1 MSHNR
6 IVQRIETILAGGPKD
21 YPTVDDTAT
30 AREPA
35 VRLPLP
41 FAEFITLMA
50 LLMCLTALSIDIML
64 PSLPD
69 IAAALNVTDLSQ
81 LPLIISLYMGGLAV
95 GQLFWGPLADKYG
108 RRRPLLAGLVVFA
121 LASLVAATSQSFHFL
136 IAARFLQG
144 FAGAAGRIISM
155 AVVRDLFAGR
165 QMARVMSTIM
175 MVFILVPILAP
186 ALGQGIVLF
195 GTWRW
200 VFLVLLLVSLT
211 GLAWSG
217 LRLPETRAP
226 DAPRFTVAAAFRL
239 VMGTRIT
246 LGYMIAAGFM
256 FGCLVSYIASA
267 QQIFAGSY
275 SLGKLFPLAFGG
287 VACAMAAASFTNSR
301 LVQKLGMRRLS
312 HTALTGFLIVSA
324 VLAIIAYL
332 GKPPLAVTLGGLG
345 LCFFL
350 YGMVLSNFNAIAM
363 QPVGQAAG
371 MAASLIGAYTTATG
385 ALFGTV
391 VARQFADGPLALLTG
406 FALLAFC
413 ALLTVFLTE
422 GQNGLFRGE

>member
-1 MSHNR
+1 MS
-6 IVQRIETILAGGPKD
+6 PK
-21 YPTVDDTAT
+21 VDDTA
-30 AREPA
+30 RDRDSA

-69 IAAALNVTDLSQ
+69 IATSLSVTNAKQ
-81 LPLIISLYMGGLAV
+81 LPLIISIYMAGLAV
-95 GQLFWGPLADKYG
+95 GQLFWGPLSDRYG
-108 RRRPLLAGLVVFA
+108 RRRPLLAGLAVFA

-144 FAGAAGRIISM
+144 FAGAAGRIIST

-186 ALGQGIVLF
+186 ALGQGIILF
-195 GTWRW
+195 GSWRW
-200 VFLVLLLVSLT
+200 VFLVLLVVCLT

-217 LRLPETRAP
+217 LRLPETRAA
-226 DAPRFTVAAAFRL
+226 DAPSFTAGAAFRL
-239 VMGTRIT
+239 VTGTRVT
-246 LGYMIAAGFM
+246 LGYMIASGFM
-256 FGCLVSYIASA
+256 FGCLVAYIASA
-267 QQIFAGSY
+267 QQIFAGAY
-275 SLGKLFPLAFGG
+275 GLGKLFPFAFGG
-287 VACAMAAASFTNSR
+287 VACALAAASFTNSR
-301 LVQKLGMRRLS
+301 LVQKIGMRRLS
-312 HTALTGFLIVSA
+312 HSALTCFLIVSA
-324 VLAIIAYL
+324 ALAAIAWT
-332 GKPPLAVTLGGLG
+332 GKPSLAVTLGGLG

-363 QPVGQAAG
+363 HPVGQAAG
-371 MAASLIGAYTTATG
+371 MAASLIGAYTTAIG
-385 ALFGTV
+385 ALLGTII
-391 VARQFADGPLALLTG
+391 ARQFNDSPLALLTG

-413 ALLTVFLTE
+413 ALLTVFITE
-422 GQNGLFRGE
+422 GQRGLYRGE